1 MIALSVFLYCVGP
14 HGRLQAQHRGSN
26 DILIDF
32 EHYHYGVPPSE
43 FVYDATGPHGP
54 VRIANRPLW
63 RTYVDLFAPSPKYVM
78 IQASNLTKPDHFPI
92 ALFQGVAV
100 VNLRLSVY
108 LKLIDGRLERS
119 AGLLWRVR
127 DKDNYYAVLANA
139 RDNRL
144 HLLAMKQGQ
153 PVEIAVSPI
162 SIGVVYERRTPSPSW
177 GWYALQ
183 VETEGNRIA
192 VRFQGEKR
200 IEIDDDVFSGP
211 GQVGLITHA
220 DTVAMFDDFYIQI
233 GAVPHSRLP
242 RPAPN
247 RPVPP
252 VMHVAKL
259 FTTGAAF
266 HNPMTTFRRGQPVY
280 WKSVVK
286 DKNGAPV
293 AAAVILV
300 DLLRPDGSRLGTEK
314 RTTGTYG
321 QALFTHQIPATEP
334 PGAYT
339 LRVRSVT
346 HADFVD
352 ASYAPAANVISSIAF
367 HVE

>member
-1 MIALSVFLYCVGP
+1 MADVRRPFRPFAEVCHDPGFEFGETGSLSHCFIPGGCGSESETLCLFEVNRWP
-14 HGRLQAQHRGSN
+14 ARAQC
-26 DILIDF
+26 
-32 EHYHYGVPPSE
+32 
-43 FVYDATGPHGP
+43 
-54 VRIANRPLW
+54 
-63 RTYVDLFAPSPKYVM
+63 
-78 IQASNLTKPDHFPI
+78 
-92 ALFQGVAV
+92 
-100 VNLRLSVY
+100 
-108 LKLIDGRLERS
+108 RS
-119 AGLLWRVR
+119 A
-127 DKDNYYAVLANA
+127 LAC
-139 RDNRL
+139 
-144 HLLAMKQGQ
+144 
-153 PVEIAVSPI
+153 PI
-162 SIGVVYERRTPSPSW
+162 SIGIVYERRTPSPSW

-233 GAVPHSRLP
+233 GAVPHSQLP

-259 FTTGAAF
+259 FTTSAAF

-339 LRVRSVT
+339 LRVRPVT
-346 HADFVD
+346 HADLVD
-352 ASYAPAANVISSIAF
+352 ASYAPATNVISSIAF